1 MDILISEEFIK
12 DTINSTWI
20 KSSNYKSIIEKF
32 ISHLNVN
39 VLIGYISYH
48 FKDREENIDNT
59 QSNQTGYKQ
68 NDSDFIS
75 TNYSSNVFNVNSSEE
90 EFTYNNF
97 EYLNMNNNFSD
108 EDNISR
114 ELYLKFKSIPNYE
127 LRKEVFNILMEF
139 LDIEYTIIY

>member
-12 DTINSTWI
+12 STINSTWI
-20 KSSNYKSIIEKF
+20 KSSKYKRIIAKF
-32 ISHLNVN
+32 ISQLNNN

-127 LRKEVFNILMEF
+127 LRKEVFNILMEV
-139 LDIEYTIIY
+139 LDIEYTVTY

>member
-48 FKDREENIDNT
+48 FKDREENIDNA
-59 QSNQTGYKQ
+59 QSNQTNYKQ
-68 NDSDFIS
+68 NDSDYIS
-75 TNYSSNVFNVNSSEE
+75 TNYSSNVFNVNPSEE
-90 EFTYNNF
+90 EFTYNNC

-108 EDNISR
+108 EDNISS

>member
-12 DTINSTWI
+12 GTINSTWI

-48 FKDREENIDNT
+48 FKDREENIDNA
-59 QSNQTGYKQ
+59 QSNQTNYKQ
-68 NDSDFIS
+68 NDSDYIS

-90 EFTYNNF
+90 EFTYNNC

-108 EDNISR
+108 EDNIST